1 MYKFLF
7 IIGLF
12 LCQQGIAQLPEDALR
27 ASWTT
32 LGGTAREQAIGGAM
46 GSLGGDLTA
55 AFVNPAGLGLYK
67 TREIV
72 LSPGWRFLSDKG
84 SYLGTT
90 QNGPSNNGFALGTSG
105 LVLGYDGVLPG
116 VSNAFA
122 ISVNRSADFNSHV
135 VYQGTNAYS
144 SFAEQYAEEFAYSGL
159 DINSGL
165 ASPSLDYGTRMALW
179 TSLIDTATINGTLQ
193 VIAQPQKAGK
203 VLQRNDLRST
213 GGITEIAISLAS
225 NYHGKWFI
233 GGSLGI
239 PILNYTRYQ
248 TYTETDVSGNPN
260 NDFESFTYS
269 ETYRT
274 TGAGVNLKGGLIYAP
289 SAPWRVGLAIH
300 TPSVMGLTDR
310 ISAAMTT
317 RTEGYTSL
325 KEVSVTSQELDA
337 TTGVSPAPNSFD
349 YRLYTPWH
357 FLVSGSYIFGS
368 GQANAKNQKGFVTAD
383 LEYITTHDPHF
394 SAAASGDANGGDP
407 SSVYD
412 GVNAAIKETYKGTIS
427 ARLGGEM
434 KFDTW
439 MLRAGG
445 AYYTN
450 PYKYSGVKADK
461 LFLSAGVGYR
471 KKWFFADLAYV
482 ARFSRDINVPYYL
495 SDKDN
500 TAATLKEMGGTV
512 MLTVGFKL

>member
-1 MYKFLF
+1 MYKLLF
-7 IIGLF
+7 IIGIF
-12 LCQQGIAQLPEDALR
+12 LCQQAVAQLPEDALR

-32 LGGTAREQAIGGAM
+32 PGGTAREQAIGGAM
-46 GSLGGDLTA
+46 GSVGGDLTA
-55 AFVNPAGLGLYK
+55 AFVNPAGLGLYR

-84 SYLGTT
+84 SYLGQT
-90 QNGPSNNGFALGTSG
+90 QNGPTTNRFALGTSG
-105 LVLGYDGVLPG
+105 LVLGYEGVLPG

-122 ISVNRSADFNSHV
+122 ISVNQTADFNSHV
-135 VYQGTNAYS
+135 LYQGTNAYS
-144 SFAEQYAEEFAYSGL
+144 SFAEQYAEEFAYSRL
-159 DINSGL
+159 SINAGL

-193 VIAQPQKAGK
+193 VIAQPQKSSK
-203 VLQRNDLRST
+203 LFQRNDLRST

-225 NYHGKWFI
+225 NYHGKWYI

-239 PILNYTRYQ
+239 PILSYTRYQ
-248 TYTETDVSGNPN
+248 TYTETDAGAVAN
-260 NDFESFTYS
+260 NDFETFTYT

-274 TGAGVNLKGGLIYAP
+274 TGTGVNLKGGLIFAP
-289 SAPWRVGLAIH
+289 STPWRIGLAIH
-300 TPSVMGLTDR
+300 TPSVLALTDR

-317 RTEGYTSL
+317 RTRNYTSL

-349 YRLYTPWH
+349 YRLTTPWH

-368 GQANAKNQKGFVTAD
+368 GQASAKNQKGFVTAD

-394 SAAASGDANGGDP
+394 SAAASQDGSGNADN
-407 SSVYD
+407 VYN
-412 GVNAAIKETYKGTIS
+412 GVNQAIRETYKGTIS

-439 MLRAGG
+439 MVRAGG
-445 AYYTN
+445 AYYSN

-461 LFLSAGVGYR
+461 LFLSVGAGYR
-471 KKWFFADLAYV
+471 KNWFFADLTYV
-482 ARFSRDINVPYYL
+482 ARFGRDIHVPYYL
-495 SDKDN
+495 ADKNN
-500 TAATLKEMGGTV
+500 TAATLKDIGGTV
-512 MLTVGFKL
+512 VLSVGFKL

>member
-1 MYKFLF
+1 MHKLLF
-7 IIGLF
+7 IIGIS
-12 LCQQGIAQLPEDALR
+12 LCLNASAQLPEDALR

-32 LGGTAREQAIGGAM
+32 PGGTAREQAIGGAM

-55 AFVNPAGLGLYK
+55 AFVNPAGLGVYK
-67 TREIV
+67 TRELV
-72 LSPGWRFLSDKG
+72 LSPGWRFLNDKG
-84 SYLGTT
+84 SYLGQTL
-90 QNGPSNNGFALGTSG
+90 NGPAANRFSLGTSG
-105 LVLGYDGVLPG
+105 LVLGYEGVLPG
-116 VSNAFA
+116 VNNAFA
-122 ISVNRSADFNSHV
+122 ISVNQTADFNSHV
-135 VYQGTNAYS
+135 LYQGANSYS

-159 DINSGL
+159 DINGGL

-179 TSLIDTATINGTLQ
+179 TSLIDTATVNGTLQ

-225 NYHGKWFI
+225 NYHGKWYV

-248 TYTETDVSGNPN
+248 TYTETDASGNTN

-274 TGAGVNLKGGLIYAP
+274 MGAGVNLKGGLIFAP
-289 SAPWRVGLAIH
+289 SAPWRIGLAIH
-300 TPSVMGLTDR
+300 TPSVLGLTDR

-317 RTEGYTSL
+317 RTEAYTNL
-325 KEVSVTSQELDA
+325 KEVSVTSQELDE
-337 TTGVSPAPNSFD
+337 TTGLAPPPNSFN

-368 GQANAKNQKGFVTAD
+368 GQANAKDQKGFVTAD

-394 SAAASGDANGGDP
+394 SAAASEDGSGDP
-407 SSVYD
+407 NSIYD
-412 GVNAAIKETYKGTIS
+412 GVNEAIKETYKGTIS

-439 MLRAGG
+439 MVRAGG

-461 LFLSAGVGYR
+461 LFLSTGVGYR
-471 KKWFFADLAYV
+471 KKAFFADLTYV
-482 ARFSRDINVPYYL
+482 ARFSRDIHVPYYL
-495 SDKDN
+495 ADKAN

-512 MLTVGFKL
+512 ILTFGIKL